1 MKNQISNNIIIR
13 NETKEDYRKVEKL
26 VRESF
31 WDLYRP
37 GCYEHYIVH
46 KMRDDKNFIYELD
59 LILELRIS
67 ASSFV
72 KITVWIRSAFVC

>member
-46 KMRDDKNFIYELD
+46 KMRDDK
-59 LILELRIS
+59 ILF
-67 ASSFV
+67 AN
-72 KITVWIRSAFVC
+72 